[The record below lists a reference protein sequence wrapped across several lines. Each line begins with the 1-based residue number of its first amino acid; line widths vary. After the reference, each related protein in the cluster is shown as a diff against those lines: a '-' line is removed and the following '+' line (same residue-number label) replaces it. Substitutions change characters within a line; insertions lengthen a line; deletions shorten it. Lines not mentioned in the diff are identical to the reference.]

1 MTKPHLIPAIT
12 DDYVQMHELYLVPAI
27 YAQWA
32 HWVIELTDI
41 ELGHDV
47 LDVACNTGV
56 LARAAKME
64 TGLSGRVIGLDNS
77 EKMLDS
83 ARQHSNGVDWQA
95 GSVSVLP
102 FADNQFDRVM
112 CQFSLMFITSR
123 AATIKEMLRVC
134 KPDGLVVLA
143 VWAPMTHSK
152 AYCSLIELIRKH
164 AGVQTAS
171 KVSSPWSLGKP
182 GAVDALLLLAG
193 VNEYQC
199 HERVGKACFPS
210 MKSFIDTHLQ
220 LVGELENMDEE
231 VYQNLLNAA
240 YIDLHEFLLPNGQ
253 LVAQLDADI
262 FVVSDD

>member
-1 MTKPHLIPAIT
+1 MTKPHFIPEIT

-32 HWVIELTDI
+32 HWIIELTDI

-64 TGLSGRVIGLDNS
+64 TGLTGSVIGLDTS
-77 EKMLDS
+77 EKMLES
-83 ARQHSNGVDWQA
+83 ARQHSSGVDWQA

-143 VWAPMTHSK
+143 VWAPMTHSQT
-152 AYCSLIELIRKH
+152 YCTLIELIRKH
-164 AGVQTAS
+164 AGAQTAS

-193 VNEYQC
+193 VNEYHC
-199 HERVGKACFPS
+199 HERVGKALFPS
-210 MKSFIDTHLQ
+210 IKSFIDTHLQ
-220 LVGELENMDEE
+220 LVGELENMDKE

-240 YIDLHEFLLPNGQ
+240 YIDLHPFLLPNGQ
-253 LVAQLDADI
+253 LVARLDADI